1 MVEKGW
7 VAIMTTTAVLKSAKV
22 MGFVP
27 TRDPKKARTFFED
40 VLGLKFVVDDKF
52 ALVFDANGTTLRVV
66 TVKDFTPF
74 QFTLLGWQVS
84 DIEKVVSGLLDK
96 GVKFERFSFMEQDEL
111 GIWSAPGGAK
121 VAWFKDP
128 DGNVLSVSQHP

>member
-1 MVEKGW
+1 MVEKGG
-7 VAIMTTTAVLKSAKV
+7 VAIMTATTALKSAKV

-27 TRDPKKARTFFED
+27 TKNPKKARTFFED
-40 VLGLKFVVDDKF
+40 VLDLKFVVDDKF

-74 QFTLLGWQVS
+74 QFTILGWVVS
-84 DIEKVVSGLLDK
+84 DIEKVVASLQKK
-96 GVKFERFSFMEQDEL
+96 GVKFERFSFMEQDKL

-128 DGNVLSVSQHP
+128 DGNTLSVSQHD

>member
-1 MVEKGW
+1 
-7 VAIMTTTAVLKSAKV
+7 MTTTSALKSAKV

-27 TRDPKKARTFFED
+27 TKDPKKARVFFED

-52 ALVFDANGTTLRVV
+52 ALVFDANGTTIRVV

-74 QFTLLGWQVS
+74 QFTILGWEVS
-84 DIEKVVSGLLDK
+84 EIEKVVAGLQEK
-96 GVKFERFSFMEQDEL
+96 GVKFERFSFMEQDKL
-111 GIWSAPGGAK
+111 GIWAAPGGAK

>member
-7 VAIMTTTAVLKSAKV
+7 VEIMTTASVLKSAKV

-27 TRDPKKARTFFED
+27 TKNPKKARVFFED
-40 VLGLKFVVDDKF
+40 VLGLRFIIDDKF
-52 ALVFDANGTTLRVV
+52 ALVFDANGTRLRVA

-74 QFTLLGWQVS
+74 PFTILGWEVS
-84 DIEKVVSGLLDK
+84 DIEKVVTGLQEK
-96 GVKFERFSFMEQDEL
+96 GVTFERFSFLEQDKL
-111 GIWSAPGGAK
+111 GIWASPSGAK

-128 DGNVLSVSQHP
+128 DGNTLSVSQHP